1 VFTTCPKCTLTLVVT
16 ANDLRAGQGYVRCG
30 RCANVFNAL
39 INLTDGGGRQIA
51 AGTPEDVPAV
61 DERAD
66 LDVDTAP
73 AEVLDPQ
80 IDEPQVDMPAL
91 IEPDISDAA
100 LEFHPE
106 TTSADDVFI
115 SIPDDASHI
124 STGNFE
130 SIVLEGEDHQ
140 SLPVEPAPELIQDI
154 FEDDSP
160 SSVDLAAL
168 RMPVPDFE
176 LPDSMASPNVDF
188 DTSEIAESPSPPAKP
203 FQLEQDELEILA
215 LLERA
220 SKQEGSAEFAAEA
233 ETETIRPAAAKSE
246 SPSPAGFADSAQ
258 WAPPPVPV
266 ATSAGPRS
274 RVAVELPDTVFP
286 DAEAVAERFIERK
299 VNERYARWL
308 LIGTIALA
316 VLLVGQFIHHSRQA
330 IAGSGAL
337 GIPIVKLYGLFGVQL
352 GPTYDAAAY
361 DVRQLGAEAEP
372 GDATRLIVRAS
383 VRNAGTRSQPLPL
396 LRLTL
401 QDRYGNPVATRD
413 LRPAEYVPAASKAL
427 TMLAADQRIDTE
439 VRVVDPGRS
448 AVGFEIDA
456 CLANAS
462 GTLTCSND
470 ARRRATAAAR

>member
-51 AGTPEDVPAV
+51 AGTPEDAPPV

-73 AEVLDPQ
+73 AEVPDPK
-80 IDEPQVDMPAL
+80 IDEPRVDMPEL

-106 TTSADDVFI
+106 TTSADDVFV
-115 SIPDDASHI
+115 SIPEDASDI

-140 SLPVEPAPELIQDI
+140 SLPVEPAPELIHDI

-168 RMPVPDFE
+168 RVPVPDFE
-176 LPDSMASPNVDF
+176 LPDSPATPNVDF
-188 DTSEIAESPSPPAKP
+188 DTSEIAEPPSPPSKP
-203 FQLEQDELEILA
+203 FQLEQDELEILE

-220 SKQEGSAEFAAEA
+220 SKNDDAAEVDAVA
-233 ETETIRPAAAKSE
+233 EMEAAPPAAARSE
-246 SPSPAGFADSAQ
+246 SASPAGFADPTQ
-258 WAPPPVPV
+258 WAPPPVRV
-266 ATSAGPRS
+266 ATDTGTRS
-274 RVAVELPDTVFP
+274 RLAVELPDTVFP

-299 VNERYARWL
+299 ASERHARWL
-308 LIGTIALA
+308 LGGAIALG

-330 IAGSGAL
+330 IADSGAL

-383 VRNAGTRSQPLPL
+383 VRNAGTRAQPMPL

-413 LRPAEYVPAASKAL
+413 LQPGEYVPAASKAL

-456 CLANAS
+456 CFANAS